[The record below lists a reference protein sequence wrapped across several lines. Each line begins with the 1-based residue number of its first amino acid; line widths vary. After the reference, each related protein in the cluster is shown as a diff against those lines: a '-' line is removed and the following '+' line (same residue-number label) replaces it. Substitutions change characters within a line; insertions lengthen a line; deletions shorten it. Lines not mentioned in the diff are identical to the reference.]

1 MQPLTMARL
10 DRFGEGR
17 EGMQIACSYA
27 CISLQSCKDCLR
39 EKIGMHVLVE
49 FTTPRTGQTR
59 NSEVMPIDRP
69 KSLVMKIHRHEEML
83 KAR

>member
-1 MQPLTMARL
+1 
-10 DRFGEGR
+10 
-17 EGMQIACSYA
+17 
-27 CISLQSCKDCLR
+27 
-39 EKIGMHVLVE
+39 MHVLVE

-69 KSLVMKIHRHEEML
+69 KSLVMKTQRHEEML